1 MNIDKF
7 EEKAKE
13 IIEENGMFVPCNSI
27 TEDINSDTF
36 RVTIASVY
44 EDKTLSFN
52 LFGLNYF
59 LFDVRAT
66 TFDDLFDKALRV
78 LKAYGPKATRE
89 RKAKDEEIVTNEV
102 TEVTTTI

>member
-27 TEDINSDTF
+27 IEDINSSTF
-36 RVTIASVY
+36 RVTIASLY

-52 LFGLNYF
+52 LLGVNRFFFG
-59 LFDVRAT
+59 VRAT

-89 RKAKDEEIVTNEV
+89 RKPKEAEEATAQQ
-102 TEVTTTI
+102 

>member
-27 TEDINSDTF
+27 IEDINSSIF
-36 RVTIASVY
+36 RVTIVSVKEDGTAY

-52 LFGLNYF
+52 LFGLNCF
-59 LFDVRAT
+59 SFDVRAT
-66 TFDDLFDKALRV
+66 NFDELFDKALRV

-89 RKAKDEEIVTNEV
+89 RKPKEAEEATAQQ
-102 TEVTTTI
+102 

>member
-13 IIEENGMFVPCNSI
+13 IIEENGMFVPCDSFIEDVNSSI
-27 TEDINSDTF
+27 F
-36 RVTIASVY
+36 RATIASVY

-52 LFGLNYF
+52 LFGLNPF
-59 LFDVRAT
+59 FFDVRAT
-66 TFDDLFDKALRV
+66 TFDELFDKALRV

-89 RKAKDEEIVTNEV
+89 RKPKEAEEATAQQ
-102 TEVTTTI
+102 

>member
-27 TEDINSDTF
+27 IEDTNSSTF
-36 RVTIASVY
+36 RVTIASVC

-52 LFGLNYF
+52 LFGLNCF
-59 LFDVRAT
+59 FFDVRAT
-66 TFDDLFDKALRV
+66 TFDELFDKALRV

-89 RKAKDEEIVTNEV
+89 RKPKEAEEATAQQ
-102 TEVTTTI
+102 